1 MHFKIVFLLKAST
14 LCARFRGT
22 DGKLLAVG
30 MEDGAVSVVE
40 VATKVDKPMCI
51 QLKTLYHTC
60 NATCMRMRQ
69 LKYERD
75 KVSRLMMSNT
85 SP

>member
-1 MHFKIVFLLKAST
+1 MHFKIVFPLKAST

-40 VATKVDKPMCI
+40 VATKVDKPRAASFSVRE
-51 QLKTLYHTC
+51 L
-60 NATCMRMRQ
+60 
-69 LKYERD
+69 ERLRST
-75 KVSRLMMSNT
+75 KVVSRNF
-85 SP
+85 

>member
-1 MHFKIVFLLKAST
+1 MKIEIRAGILAANSNDCEFKAST

-40 VATKVDKPMCI
+40 VATKVGNNLNI
-51 QLKTLYHTC
+51 
-60 NATCMRMRQ
+60 
-69 LKYERD
+69 
-75 KVSRLMMSNT
+75 VG
-85 SP
+85 